1 VEKMTELTTEQTL
14 WLALADAE
22 RDLADATKRLFE
34 LHNEFRKY
42 KLSKGEQPKLNHVK

>member
-1 VEKMTELTTEQTL
+1 MGRKLTNEEML

-22 RDLADATKRLFE
+22 KDLADATKRLFE

-42 KLSKGEQPKLNHVK
+42 KLSKGEKPKLGEY